1 MSTTSPPAIAII
13 GGGFSGSF
21 TAVQLIRQHRQP
33 LRILLFNCRYPVAR
47 GIAYDTYS
55 DEHLLNVKAGNM
67 SAIDGEPD
75 HFVNW
80 FLQQAEGKGLDPG
93 QVRSCSSRDR
103 SMAATS
109 PTYSNSNSSDCH
121 PA

>member
-75 HFVNW
+75 QIGRAHV
-80 FLQQAEGKGLDPG
+80 
-93 QVRSCSSRDR
+93 
-103 SMAATS
+103 
-109 PTYSNSNSSDCH
+109 
-121 PA
+121 